1 MEALNKDEHA
11 FLATYTEEQSQ
22 LRITAAALL
31 DKGRPMREQHARL
44 LEEQRLA
51 LGVLD
56 EEQRRRLEE
65 QQRSLRELQEEQQR
79 SLRELQ
85 EQQRRR
91 LEELDE
97 EHRRRLEEHQRSL
110 GEVEEEQRRRL
121 EEVEGPLRVA
131 NLELQ
136 QAFAKMYA
144 LKEENEA
151 QLQQLRK
158 AAEAKAARHKSM
170 LAAYTAAY
178 SPATLPLTPDEY
190 SQLLHSILSSTSPEG
205 KALPTAPTA
214 LTDTCMALI
223 VDGAILVMRGCC

>member
-31 DKGRPMREQHARL
+31 DKGRPIREQHTRL

-51 LGVLD
+51 LVVLD
-56 EEQRRRLEE
+56 EEHRRRL
-65 QQRSLRELQEEQQR
+65 EEQQR

-97 EHRRRLEEHQRSL
+97 EHRRRLEEQQRSL
-110 GEVEEEQRRRL
+110 AEVEEEQRRRL

-158 AAEAKAARHKSM
+158 AAEAKTARHESM

-178 SPATLPLTPDEY
+178 TPATHPLPPDEY
-190 SQLLHSILSSTSPEG
+190 SLLLHSILSSTSPEG
-205 KALPTAPTA
+205 KVLPTAPTPPHTLA
-214 LTDTCMALI
+214 WP
-223 VDGAILVMRGCC
+223 